1 MPNLQILDKTL
12 AAVFLI
18 YGFLAKPLISK
29 NCHNS
34 TTSNDIDMKLGPVTK
49 IENKNKTTLKKIDD
63 NAMSTNYDVIV
74 IFSIYG
80 RFGVIRKPVSRGNIY
95 IS

>member
-1 MPNLQILDKTL
+1 
-12 AAVFLI
+12 
-18 YGFLAKPLISK
+18 
-29 NCHNS
+29 
-34 TTSNDIDMKLGPVTK
+34 MKLGPVTK